1 MHHTALKKRQVT
13 RDFDP
18 VQVAFDM
25 TDANG
30 DGHIE
35 AYEFADFYVTNMPS
49 FGLNHKQWLTGFR
62 QVVPKIDTNGN
73 GTLEIDGM
81 YKIDS
86 SAQ

>member
-18 VQVAFDM
+18 LQTAFDM

-30 DGHIE
+30 NGHID
-35 AYEFADFYVTNMPS
+35 ADEFAKFYVTNMPS
-49 FGLNHKQWLTGFR
+49 FGLNYNQWLTSFR
-62 QVVPKIDTNGN
+62 QAMPHIDTNGN

-86 SAQ
+86 SVQ

>member
-1 MHHTALKKRQVT
+1 MYHTALKKRQVT

-18 VQVAFDM
+18 LQAAFDM

-30 DGHIE
+30 NGHIT
-35 AYEFADFYVTNMPS
+35 ATEFANFYVTNMPS
-49 FGLNHKQWLTGFR
+49 FGLSLEQWVTQFDLAMP
-62 QVVPKIDTNGN
+62 QIDTNGN
-73 GTLEIDGM
+73 KMLEIHGM